1 MRANHDGWWPGL
13 FHKRDFQPGMKIVG
27 CAWWEWL
34 HKNGFFSRCA
44 STRAIFGRPVV
55 LAVALLP
62 SLLLVS
68 ILLSWPT
75 TGGHTG
81 TLRTLFLIDPIQ
93 CSLEGQEFDV
103 GRTGSLPKV
112 GSIQAW
118 WMCTAGF
125 CWPIDRWLLTDLHF
139 DVIRAGVCSASG
151 AWTKNLGPLPSFS
164 TCART
169 SLAPAIDI
177 ICPAPSHAAKEADD
191 APGLRH

>member
-34 HKNGFFSRCA
+34 HKNGFFSRWRIDKGDIWEACRTGGGSVA
-44 STRAIFGRPVV
+44 KFVV
-55 LAVALLP
+55 SVNLAVL
-62 SLLLVS
+62 
-68 ILLSWPT
+68 PT

-103 GRTGSLPKV
+103 GRTGSSRKSAAFRHDGCALP
-112 GSIQAW
+112 AF
-118 WMCTAGF
+118 A
-125 CWPIDRWLLTDLHF
+125 
-139 DVIRAGVCSASG
+139 
-151 AWTKNLGPLPSFS
+151 GPLIGDFWLTCILMWSGQASAVQVALGQKIWGHCPVFS